1 MRESPANLD
10 FFSLILRIFGCNKT
24 TRFKSH
30 NISIM
35 KYKGIYSAAWAHVEA
50 VCDIPQPNLLY
61 GALNLVFKKFK
72 RAAFCTYIV
81 VEAWY
86 N

>member
-1 MRESPANLD
+1 
-10 FFSLILRIFGCNKT
+10 
-24 TRFKSH
+24 
-30 NISIM
+30 M